1 MTIVVTMIVV
11 DTTTRIAPIFVVNYV
26 AASFVAKS
34 DLASGVL
41 AAPAVGG
48 LLLSSLSFHI

>member
-1 MTIVVTMIVV
+1 MTVVVTMIVV
-11 DTTTRIAPIFVVNYV
+11 DTTTRIAPISVVNYV
-26 AASFVAKS
+26 AASIVAKS

-48 LLLSSLSFHI
+48 LLLSGSSFHI

>member
-48 LLLSSLSFHI
+48 LLLSGSSFHI